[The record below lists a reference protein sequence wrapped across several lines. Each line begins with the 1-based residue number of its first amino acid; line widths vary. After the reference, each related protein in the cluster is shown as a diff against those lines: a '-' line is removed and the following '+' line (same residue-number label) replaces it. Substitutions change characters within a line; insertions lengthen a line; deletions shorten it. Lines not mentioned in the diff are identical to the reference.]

1 MYMHS
6 VPTLVWA
13 LKRFFFLQISQMC
26 ITYEKKNIGPE
37 IFGMVKQ
44 WDKGN
49 YQKASFKNCQD

>member
-1 MYMHS
+1 MHS

-13 LKRFFFLQISQMC
+13 LKSFFFFFAD
-26 ITYEKKNIGPE
+26 ITNVYYLWKKKNIGPE